1 MGQHDGTALAHRPR
15 HPAKDAAPAEV
26 VTDPA
31 EAAKAAGLR
40 YVADTMP
47 GIRRLRQGKGFRYV
61 TPDGKPLRDPD
72 ALARIRSLVIPPA
85 WTDVWICPLAHGHLQ
100 ATGVD
105 ARKRKQ
111 YRYHPRW
118 RTARDETKFD
128 RMLAFGQA
136 LPRIRKRIAK
146 DLALT
151 GLPRRKVLATVVR
164 LLEMQ
169 IGEAVPGYGPKPAG
183 IGQGADGESHS
194 KLLEFPSE

>member
-164 LLEMQ
+164 LLETTL
-169 IGEAVPGYGPKPAG
+169 IRV
-183 IGQGADGESHS
+183 
-194 KLLEFPSE
+194 